1 MSKIYEALQRAEQDR
16 LALNG
21 TASAETPAPAP
32 AIPAQSSDP
41 EALYQSQTEPA
52 FQPAAA
58 GVHTAALPVVAPS
71 TIQAHPQAVS
81 SRIFADI
88 VPTPWTPQLDKLPAL
103 RERGPAVEQFRSLRT
118 RLFAFRDLNKLKS
131 IMIGSGLP
139 REGKSFI
146 AANLAVSF
154 ARHKAT
160 RVLLIDGDMR
170 RSSLHTLFGCERTPG
185 LSTYLAGRAEM
196 QDIMQ
201 RMQLPANVPPTSPV
215 AAGLGSLT
223 FIAGGDEGDKAAD
236 LSGSKRFQELID
248 RASEYFDWIVVDS
261 SPVNLVTDGVNL
273 AHACDA
279 VLLVARGGVTRF
291 EAAQRA
297 LGELKSSK
305 ILGVVLNA
313 ADNSS
318 KGYGYDGYE
327 GYATYNAYDSDIDE
341 TMRETQ
347 ETGQVAQ

>member
-1 MSKIYEALQRAEQDR
+1 MSKIYEALQRAEQER
-16 LALNG
+16 LARTG
-21 TASAETPAPAP
+21 APASEP
-32 AIPAQSSDP
+32 SAAVPPPSLPAQPDP
-41 EALYQSQTEPA
+41 VGEST
-52 FQPAAA
+52 FQPVADMPP
-58 GVHTAALPVVAPS
+58 PVFAPIPDRHAYAEPS
-71 TIQAHPQAVS
+71 PLARPAQAHIFTAV
-81 SRIFADI
+81 
-88 VPTPWTPQLDKLPAL
+88 VPTIWTPQLEKLPAL
-103 RERGPAVEQFRSLRT
+103 HERGPAVEQFRSLRT

-131 IMIGSGLP
+131 IMVSSGLP

-154 ARHKAT
+154 ARHKAA

-170 RSSLHTLFGCERTPG
+170 RSSLHTLFGCQRSPG
-185 LSTYLAGRAEM
+185 LSTYLAGQAEL

-201 RMQLPANVPPTSPV
+201 RMQLPADTPANSAI

-223 FIAGGDEGDKAAD
+223 FIGGGDEGDKAAD
-236 LSGSKRFQELID
+236 LSGSKRFQELIE
-248 RASEYFDWIVVDS
+248 RASEHFDWIIVDS

-279 VLLVARGGVTRF
+279 VLLVARNGVTRF

-297 LGELKSSK
+297 LVELKNST

-313 ADNSS
+313 AEHKS
-318 KGYGYDGYE
+318 KGQGYYGYDGYE
-327 GYATYNAYDSDIDE
+327 SYDGYDSDVEDSKINSA
-341 TMRETQ
+341 Q